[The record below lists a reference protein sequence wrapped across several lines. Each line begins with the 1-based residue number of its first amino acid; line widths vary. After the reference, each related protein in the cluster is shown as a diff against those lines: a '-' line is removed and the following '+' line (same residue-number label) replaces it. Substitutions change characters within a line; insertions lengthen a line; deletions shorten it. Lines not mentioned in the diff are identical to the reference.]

1 MSSPSTNYSY
11 VPYQVM
17 DPDNGLRATLLRY
30 LRHWYWF
37 ALAAGLMLSAAFLY
51 LRYAQPVYLSQSR
64 LLIKDEKK
72 GLDSES
78 ILKDLEIFAPKKV
91 IENETE
97 ILRSFTLMEQVVNQ
111 LGLDVQYT
119 QDTPSGRREVFRDSP
134 VRLIIEK
141 ADPELYQDEPIEL
154 SFPDAKTVQMAGQSY
169 PLNTSVQTPFGR
181 LRFFGK
187 RAISSSTEPVFMQV
201 SPRDEVVTGYLQAL
215 KAEPTSKA
223 STVIL
228 LSIETG
234 VPDKGEA
241 ILNRLIDVYT
251 EASVLDKN
259 RVASNTLNFIEERLQ
274 LVSGE
279 LQSVE
284 KGVEAYKS
292 AQGITDLGTEAQG
305 FLETAQQNDANLTE
319 TNIQLAAL
327 DGIQQYVNSQPEYR
341 SGTPATLGLS
351 DPTLVKL
358 IETFTKLDAQ
368 RQELA
373 RTTAEQ
379 NPLME
384 TVNSQLKTI
393 KSSIAENIGTMRKTL
408 TSTRQ
413 QFRAKNQKIEGAIRT
428 IPTKERNLMN
438 ITRQQV
444 IKNDLYTYLL
454 RKREETAVSYASAI
468 SDSRVIDA
476 ARTAKK
482 PVKPRKQ
489 LIYLFFLLGG
499 LLMPALVLGA
509 YDAINNR
516 VVRRSDVED
525 ATQVPILGE
534 VVQKKQPG
542 ILVVASRS
550 QTVIAEQIRI
560 LRTNLNYLRNNREG
574 SQVLLFTSSVEGE
587 GKTFISLN
595 LGASLA
601 LVGQR
606 TVILEMDLRKP
617 KLHESIG
624 FPNGLGLSDYL
635 AGDTTLSQIVNPI
648 PDSANYS
655 IVTSGSLPPNPAE
668 LLSSPRLEQLISE
681 LRHHF
686 DYILI
691 DAPPIGLVT
700 DAQLIAPFADAT
712 LYIIRHDVTPK
723 NSLKMVEMLFR
734 EKRFNKL
741 NIVLNAVRND
751 ATTYYSYGGNRYG
764 TAQSSDQLATAPK
777 KSFLKRFRPNA

>member
-1 MSSPSTNYSY
+1 MSSPSTNYAY

-17 DPDNGLRATLLRY
+17 DPDNSLRTTLLRY

-37 ALAAGLMLSAAFLY
+37 VLAAVLMLLAAFLY

-64 LLIKDEKK
+64 LLVKDEKK

-97 ILRSFTLMEQVVNQ
+97 ILRSYTLMEQVVNQ
-111 LGLDVQYT
+111 LGLDVQYVH
-119 QDTPSGRREVFRDSP
+119 DTPSGRRELFRESP
-134 VRLIIEK
+134 VRLVIEK
-141 ADPELYQDEPIEL
+141 ATPLLYQSDPLEL
-154 SFPDAKTVQMAGQSY
+154 TFPDAKTVRMAGRSY
-169 PLNTSVQTPFGR
+169 PLNTSVQTPYGR

-187 RAISSSTEPVFMQV
+187 RAVSDTTAPVLVQV
-201 SPRDEVVTGYLQAL
+201 FDHDEVVNGYLQSL

-259 RVASNTLNFIEERLQ
+259 RVASNTLNFIEDRLA
-274 LVSGE
+274 LVAGE
-279 LQSVE
+279 LQTVE
-284 KGVEAYKS
+284 KGVEKYKS
-292 AQGITDLGTEAQG
+292 SQGITDLGTQAQG

-319 TNIQLAAL
+319 ANIQLASL
-327 DGIQQYVNSQPEYR
+327 DDIQKYVNSQPEYR
-341 SGTPATLGLS
+341 SGTPALLGLS

-368 RQELA
+368 REQLA
-373 RTTAEQ
+373 RTTPDQ

-384 TVNSQLKTI
+384 TINSQLKSV
-393 KSSIAENIGTMRKTL
+393 KSSISENIGTMRQTL
-408 TSTRQ
+408 ASTRQ

-468 SDSRVIDA
+468 SDSRIIDA
-476 ARTAKK
+476 ARTAHK
-482 PVKPRKQ
+482 PVKPKKQ
-489 LIYLFFLLGG
+489 LVYLLFLLGG
-499 LLMPALVLGA
+499 LLLPAVALGA

-516 VVRRSDVED
+516 VVRRTDVEEG
-525 ATQVPILGE
+525 TQVPILGE
-534 VVQKKQPG
+534 VIQKKQPG
-542 ILVVASRS
+542 ILVVGNRS
-550 QTVIAEQIRI
+550 QTVIAEQIRT
-560 LRTNLNYLRNNREG
+560 LRTNLNYLRNSREG
-574 SQVLLFTSSVEGE
+574 SQVLLFTSSIQGE
-587 GKTFISLN
+587 GKTFVSLN

-606 TVILEMDLRKP
+606 TIILEMDLRKP

-635 AGDTTLSQIVNPI
+635 AGNTSLSEVVNPI
-648 PDSANYS
+648 PGSENYS
-655 IVTSGSLPPNPAE
+655 IITSGTLPPNPAE

-681 LRHHF
+681 LRENF

-712 LYIIRHDVTPK
+712 LYLIRHDVTPK
-723 NSLKMVEMLFR
+723 NALKMVELLFR

-751 ATTYYSYGGNRYG
+751 ATTYYSYGSNGYSN
-764 TAQSSDQLATAPK
+764 TQLDSGPK
-777 KSFLKRFRPNA
+777 KSFLSRFKPNA